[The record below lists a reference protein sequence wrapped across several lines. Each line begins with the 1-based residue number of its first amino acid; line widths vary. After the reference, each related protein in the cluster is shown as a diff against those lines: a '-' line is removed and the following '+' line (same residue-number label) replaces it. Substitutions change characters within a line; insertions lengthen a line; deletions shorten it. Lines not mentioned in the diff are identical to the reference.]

1 MLKMARI
8 NKLWICLDR
17 QTGRVYVGRQVKD
30 IIEQIKAR
38 R

>member
-17 QTGRVYVGRQVKD
+17 RTGRVYVGRRVND

>member
-17 QTGRVYVGRQVKD
+17 QTGRVYVGRRVKD